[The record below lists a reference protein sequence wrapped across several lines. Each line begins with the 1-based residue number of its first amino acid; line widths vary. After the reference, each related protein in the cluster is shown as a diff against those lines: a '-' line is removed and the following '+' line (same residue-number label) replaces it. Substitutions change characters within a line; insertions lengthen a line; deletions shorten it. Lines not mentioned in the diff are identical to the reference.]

1 VLLSACSGFFVMVQ
15 FLYSIVFPSLL
26 TFFSSSLFSFL
37 PFLSVSADREKISF
51 ETKTLEIFYVEIEM
65 FNLIELQ
72 LKMMTLV
79 FIE

>member
-1 VLLSACSGFFVMVQ
+1 VLLSAFSGFFVMVQ

>member
-1 VLLSACSGFFVMVQ
+1 MLLSAFSGFFVMVQ